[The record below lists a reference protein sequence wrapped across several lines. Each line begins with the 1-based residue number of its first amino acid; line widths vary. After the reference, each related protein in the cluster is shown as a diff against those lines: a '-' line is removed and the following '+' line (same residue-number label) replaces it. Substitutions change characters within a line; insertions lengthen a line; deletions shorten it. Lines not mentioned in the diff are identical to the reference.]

1 MAPFAKNLLEEF
13 TPDQIKQDRMRDES
27 IYVMAQSSGWAE
39 AKKIIDLWLE
49 QLNDLNIDTKDTVE
63 TVGYKYLAAQT
74 AKQYLL
80 MLKGYV
86 DGTKEALDGERT
98 EE

>member
-1 MAPFAKNLLEEF
+1 MKPFAQNLLDEF
-13 TPDQIKQDRMRDES
+13 TPEQIKEDKIRDES
-27 IYVMAQSSGWAE
+27 IYVLAQSSGWAE
-39 AKKIIDLWLE
+39 VKKVMDLWLE
-49 QLNDLNIDTKDTVE
+49 QLNDLNVDPKDTVE

-80 MLKGYV
+80 MLKGYI
-86 DGTKEALDGERT
+86 DGTKEALDRQRT